1 MELRPEP
8 RLKDYVGDAGMTLPD
23 NWSEYLLDHP
33 LPVRRAIH
41 QGMCRE
47 LLSESPDFPR
57 LVGWLRRDP
66 AAASFV
72 LGAAASGQRQRERS
86 APHSLEHALSLLG
99 SDWAR
104 NQLPQLPILE
114 NTLTDPGQQLGYLA
128 ASSRAMRAARL
139 TETWLI
145 ERRETGHDMVSVAA
159 LLHNLVELA
168 LWRDAPEMARKA
180 LVIARKRLIDF
191 NAEHGENN
199 DVERCFSLGR
209 AFEVVL
215 DEAGVELGALERALT
230 ERYYLPVMLLS
241 DEASIPVLGV
251 HHQTILVLAR
261 RLSFASE
268 FGWYHPVIRR
278 LTIGIAEQLHLSPQA
293 AWRVTVRKV
302 LTDAREF
309 TDIPLY
315 HPGRLLVQH
324 DDGRDLLWPL
334 PADYRLDDD
343 DNGCHASGTARP
355 TAAPTS
361 RGRQL
366 GDTIR
371 QLSRLAGVEEIALY
385 ENGESGH
392 STRRFHWKRNGE
404 MVLPER
410 LALAKSP
417 LLSRL
422 QLRLE
427 TLGVDAQN
435 LERLAPHLEPSLGEA
450 AKSGLVIA
458 PLAVD
463 GALISTLFVRGAQGK
478 EQHEILRVLDRA

>member
-1 MELRPEP
+1 
-8 RLKDYVGDAGMTLPD
+8 MTLPD
-23 NWSEYLLDHP
+23 NWSEYLLDNP

-47 LLSESPDFPR
+47 LLNESPDFPR

-72 LGAAASGQRQRERS
+72 LGAAASGQRKRERS
-86 APHSLEHALSLLG
+86 APHNLEHALSLLG
-99 SDWAR
+99 SNWAR

-114 NTLTDPGQQLGYLA
+114 NTLTDDGQRSGYLA

-168 LWRDAPEMARKA
+168 LWRDSPEIARKA
-180 LVIARKRLIDF
+180 LAIARKHLIDF
-191 NAEHGENN
+191 TAEHGESS
-199 DVERCFSLGR
+199 DLERCFSLGR

-215 DEAGVELGALERALT
+215 KEAGIDLDALETSLT

-261 RLSFASE
+261 RLTFASE

-278 LTIGIAEQLHLSPQA
+278 LTLGIAEQLHLSPQA
-293 AWRVTVRKV
+293 AWRVTIRKT
-302 LTDAREF
+302 LNDAREF
-309 TDIPLY
+309 ADIPLY
-315 HPGRLLVQH
+315 HPGRLLVEQ
-324 DDGRDLLWPL
+324 DDGRDRLWPL
-334 PADYRLDDD
+334 PEDYGLDGGE
-343 DNGCHASGTARP
+343 NGSHAI
-355 TAAPTS
+355 AAANRTESP
-361 RGRQL
+361 GRQL

-371 QLSRLAGVEEIALY
+371 QLTRHEGVEEVALY
-385 ENGESGH
+385 ENGEDSL
-392 STRRFHWKRNGE
+392 SKRRFHWSRSGE
-404 MVLPER
+404 VALPEH
-410 LALAKSP
+410 LVLDKFP
-417 LLSRL
+417 LLPRL
-422 QLRLE
+422 QSRLE
-427 TLGVDAQN
+427 TLGIDAQN
-435 LERLAPHLEPSLGEA
+435 LERLAPHLEPSLSQA
-450 AKSGLVIA
+450 AQSGLLIA

-463 GALISTLFVRGAQGK
+463 GTLISTLFVRGPQGK
-478 EQHEILRVLDRA
+478 EQRDILAVLDRS